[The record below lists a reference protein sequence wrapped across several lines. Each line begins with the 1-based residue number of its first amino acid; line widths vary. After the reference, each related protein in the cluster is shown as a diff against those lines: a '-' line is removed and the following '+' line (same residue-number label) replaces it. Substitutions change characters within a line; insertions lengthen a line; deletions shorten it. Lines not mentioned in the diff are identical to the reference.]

1 MRVRQGA
8 LQGIEID
15 SNAHIAFDD
24 QTVGTKSFTRIALG
38 LAAKTQGK
46 AHVILRDLKKSSA
59 VAAVAAHSLELGS
72 QQVRKIKA

>member
-24 QTVGTKSFTRIALG
+24 QTVGTKSLTRIALG

-46 AHVILRDLKKSSA
+46 AHVILGNLKKSSA
-59 VAAVAAHSLELGS
+59 VAAVTAHCLKLGS
-72 QQVRKIKA
+72 QEVREIKT